1 MTNITEFLGREQ
13 LAALPMLCGMP
24 AGGSD
29 YECFRAFCR
38 SAEVEPFRG
47 SEDVRWVR
55 AVLHACFAC
64 ELPPDAAHCDA
75 VWQMTAGAL
84 LENPDAPALPPTLPP
99 PSACPELP
107 RMTAKTIDCPP
118 LAGADTW
125 AAWCTEASHR
135 LAGCAGVRV
144 TLPENFRTQR
154 TSLWHTERLLHGVEH
169 DPNAALS
176 QQVDFLAGCCSAER
190 RLCLITD
197 CAEGE
202 VLRLLTQTARR
213 RGALPPLAWRPSHP
227 PARQTLLAVV
237 ALIRTSV
244 DVPPVIWL

>member
-24 AGGSD
+24 AGSSD

-38 SAEVEPFRG
+38 SAGAEPFRE

-75 VWQMTAGAL
+75 VWRMTAGAL
-84 LENPDAPALPPTLPP
+84 LENPEAPALPPTLPP

-107 RMTAKTIDCPP
+107 RMTAEAVDCPP
-118 LAGADTW
+118 LAGAETW
-125 AAWCTEASHR
+125 AAWCEEALQQ
-135 LAGCAGVRV
+135 LAGCSGVRV
-144 TLPENFRTQR
+144 TLPADFRTQR
-154 TSLWHTERLLHGVEH
+154 TSLWHAERLLHGAETNR
-169 DPNAALS
+169 NAVLS

-213 RGALPPLAWRPSHP
+213 RGALPPLAWRPSSP
-227 PARQTLLAVV
+227 PLRQTLLAVA
-237 ALIRTSV
+237 ALIRTPAG
-244 DVPPVIWL
+244 VPPVVWL